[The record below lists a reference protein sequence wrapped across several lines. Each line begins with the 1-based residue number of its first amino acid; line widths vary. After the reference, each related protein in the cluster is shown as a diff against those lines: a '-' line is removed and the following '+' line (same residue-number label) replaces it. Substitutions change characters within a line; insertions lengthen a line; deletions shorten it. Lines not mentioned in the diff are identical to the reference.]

1 MKIAIIGAGAMG
13 SIYGGHL
20 SKHNEVYLID
30 KNQQIIDKINKDGL
44 KLQKNG
50 FDAVYTPKA
59 VSSAEGIGE
68 VDLVILF
75 VKSLYSRAALKENRG
90 IIGENTYVLTLQNGS
105 GHEDILAEVVKPNRI
120 IIGTTEDNGSI
131 IEAGYVRH
139 GGNGRTNIGMLAN
152 DEDGMLEKLKECF
165 DACDFNALIH
175 DNIQK
180 LIWDK
185 LFTNVSLSAVTGV
198 LQVRIGYIAENPHAW
213 NLTSQLVKE
222 AVAVAN
228 AMGLG
233 FDEEVVLSKVKKTS
247 ENSPD
252 GYTSIYADL
261 KNGRLTEVDTISG
274 SVVRAAKKYGV
285 EVPSHEF
292 IVNMVHA
299 MEQR

>member
-44 KLQKNG
+44 KLQENG
-50 FDAVYTPKA
+50 SDAVYTPGA
-59 VSSAEGIGE
+59 INSADGIGV

-75 VKSLYSRAALKENRG
+75 VKSLYSRAALQENRR

-105 GHEDILAEVVKPNRI
+105 GHEEILSEVVKPNRI

-139 GGNGRTNIGMLAN
+139 GGNGRTNIGMLVN
-152 DEDGMLEKLKECF
+152 DEDGILNKLKECF
-165 DACDFNALIH
+165 DACDFNTLIH

-198 LQVRIGYIAENPHAW
+198 LQVRIGYIAENPYAW
-213 NLTSQLVKE
+213 KLTRQLVKE

-233 FDEEVVLSKVKKTS
+233 FDEEAILSKVKKTS

-252 GYTSIYADL
+252 GFTSIYADL